1 VDCESADVATANA
14 VIKLQFI
21 RLNIS

>member
-1 VDCESADVATANA
+1 VDVATANA

-21 RLNIS
+21 RLNIF